1 MIRSYLLSLTAAALS
16 IVLETV
22 GTSAPTVP
30 PGFAVE
36 KYVDIALP
44 AGIDVDSLGNLYV
57 GNGEPGFT
65 PVRIRMVSP
74 DRTVTEIGDPIADPD
89 AVIVDEQ
96 GDVVGAGNVIVGA
109 DLNFV
114 EVNPLTGATSTVYTG
129 IPAHNVLQMAFDSLG
144 RLFATHA
151 NGYMTV
157 IDGGALLPFDE
168 FPGHALRGIAI
179 DENDQLYFGLGD
191 LGQIHTFDLPSGGSS
206 SLFTTFP
213 ATMVQFGYTD
223 APGPFSSTLFV
234 GTANGEIYSVDLTS
248 GDNVLF
254 ASGFGGEI
262 GLAFGP
268 DGSMFVS
275 SSMDESIYRIFVP
288 EPAGISLVVWGL
300 SGCVGHDGGEYELL
314 AARAECYRRNLGG
327 NQCHLRWW
335 MAVVVSFV
343 PVAED
348 LKCSRITH
356 DGLC

>member
-1 MIRSYLLSLTAAALS
+1 MNRSPFLPLAAIFATFVLVSMGTA
-16 IVLETV
+16 
-22 GTSAPTVP
+22 APTVP
-30 PGFAVE
+30 AGFHVE
-36 KYVDIALP
+36 KYVDIAQP

-65 PVRIRMVSP
+65 PARIRKVTP

-89 AVIVDEQ
+89 AVIFDEQ

-129 IPAHNVLQMAFDSLG
+129 IPAHNVLQMAFDSSG
-144 RLFATHA
+144 RLFATQA

-157 IDGGALLPFDE
+157 IENDTLLSFAE

-191 LGQIHTFDLPSGGSS
+191 LGQIHKFDLPAEGPS

-213 ATMVQFGYTD
+213 DTMFQFGYTD
-223 APGPFSSTLFV
+223 GPGPFSSTLFA
-234 GTANGEIYSVDLTS
+234 GTVNGEIYSVDRTS
-248 GDNVLF
+248 GDYEIF
-254 ASGFGGEI
+254 ASGFGGSL

-275 SSMDESIYRIFVP
+275 SPSDEAIYRIFVP
-288 EPAGISLVVWGL
+288 EPTSIALVAMGL
-300 SGCVGHDGGEYELL
+300 SGLCWQ
-314 AARAECYRRNLGG
+314 RR
-327 NQCHLRWW
+327 RR
-335 MAVVVSFV
+335 
-343 PVAED
+343 P
-348 LKCSRITH
+348 
-356 DGLC
+356 